1 MFANYKLVHDC
12 IQSQSED
19 DSFLPVAGSDIK
31 KLYVRQCYQDVF
43 KLLLEFIDIGRKKFA
58 ISGTPGI
65 GKSLFFVYILYRL
78 LEDRSQKNLSL
89 NPVRIVYH
97 AENQFCCYD
106 LEKLIVTNLAP
117 TQDEADK
124 FLFQTDTLY
133 ILDGKTNYY
142 PSSCIALFIA
152 SPRSDHFQH
161 FVNQTKAM
169 SWYFPVWTLNELVTC
184 RQLCYENLE
193 PEELDRRYQICGGVA
208 RFVFHRY
215 YDKKIIEMALNDA
228 KAARGVRYVGSTTSI
243 YKDSHKLLQMMVGV
257 DDRGYDYQYIGLDVA
272 SKYIGEQLWLR
283 HTAQMINNLQ
293 DMFGGG
299 PNQISRHLFE
309 IYGHK
314 VFSIGNKRLKCRCL
328 ESGVEEDFTLD
339 DLGSERT
346 TFGKDTIPTRAD
358 LTGKYYEASDDQNF
372 PAIDSLS
379 HQGMFQ
385 FTVAAEHPIA
395 GVSTLKELCAL
406 YDEPKLYFVVPPY
419 RFEWF
424 RKQSFKS
431 GNVRSNDDKIP
442 GLKQYVLELPVV
454 EHFAVLR
461 PSQSN

>member
-1 MFANYKLVHDC
+1 LK
-12 IQSQSED
+12 
-19 DSFLPVAGSDIK
+19 PK
-31 KLYVRQCYQDVF
+31 
-43 KLLLEFIDIGRKKFA
+43 
-58 ISGTPGI
+58 P
-65 GKSLFFVYILYRL
+65 
-78 LEDRSQKNLSL
+78 
-89 NPVRIVYH
+89 IVYH
-97 AENQFCCYD
+97 VEKQIFCYD
-106 LEKLIVTNLAP
+106 LEELVVTNMSWDDA
-117 TQDEADK
+117 EK
-124 FLFQTDTLY
+124 FVRQPDTLY
-133 ILDGKTNYY
+133 IVDGKASHMLST
-142 PSSCIALFIA
+142 CVTLFIS
-152 SPRSDHFQH
+152 SPRSDSFQS
-161 FVNQTKAM
+161 FVKQTQAM
-169 SWYFPVWTLNELVTC
+169 EWYFPVWTLNELVTC

-215 YDKKIIEMALNDA
+215 YDMKIVENALNDA
-228 KAARGVRYVGSTTSI
+228 KAARGVRYVGKTTSI
-243 YKDSHKLLQMMVGV
+243 YKDSHTLLQILVGV
-257 DDRGYDYQYIGLDVA
+257 DGRNFAYQYIGLDVA

-283 HTAQMINNLQ
+283 HTTQMITNLQ

-309 IYGHK
+309 IYGHM
-314 VFSIGNKRLKCRCL
+314 VFSIGKRTLKCRCL